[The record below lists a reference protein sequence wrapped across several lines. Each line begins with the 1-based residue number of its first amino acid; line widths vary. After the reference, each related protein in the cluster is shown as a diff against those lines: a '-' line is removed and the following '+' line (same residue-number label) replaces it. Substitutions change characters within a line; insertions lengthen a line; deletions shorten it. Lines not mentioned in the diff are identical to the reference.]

1 MIANHKGEIPFV
13 ILLIPFVAG
22 IALGLN
28 FGIYANTVILIIV
41 LAILSAVFIGLNI
54 GYKKFNIYKIRW
66 MGGMLINL
74 ILFLAGWI
82 SIVNYSEL
90 NENSHFSKTT
100 AQYLIA
106 RINSEPILKNGYYR
120 FTTEVVETVNKNNK
134 IAASGTLLIALKDS
148 SAKNLSYGDELL
160 VKSNYNTIDPPYNP
174 AEFNYKQYLADKN
187 IYYQQFLYPH
197 QYLVLVHEAGNPI
210 IAYALRMRRALVEKL
225 KANMHDPDAV
235 AVAST
240 LILGYRADLS
250 GDVLQAYSKTGTVYV
265 LTVSGAQLAVIYFL
279 MSFLLS
285 FLLSFLSRHKYGKI
299 LRAIIIIGVLW
310 YYALITGLSPAIC
323 RAALVLSMVIIGRT
337 YNRYINTL
345 NILAF
350 SAFVLLLYDPYL
362 LTEVGF
368 QLAYLA
374 VGGLIIFRPIVYK
387 WLVFKNRIAN
397 WMWNVCAISIAAQ
410 AVTFPLSMF
419 YFHQFPVY
427 FLAAN
432 LLAVLPVA
440 IIMYTGIIYLLLPQI
455 AWLSKFL
462 GYILEHTLLLM
473 NKMLA
478 FMEHLPFATIDKIWI
493 NTAEYLLLYAIIISL
508 FYFLYDRKPL
518 LLKISLVCILLLSVS
533 ISLKKIN
540 AQQSSSLTFL
550 NLRKHVGIVMKNGD
564 SAVVISDLAD
574 TDKNYK
580 YSVQPYLDS
589 NGVND
594 IKVYNL
600 KQAMR
605 SAFAAK
611 YYDLVQFRNIKI
623 LICNG
628 QADYNL
634 LDKIFNPEYIYVT
647 GETHQSIS
655 PVGNKPLRQTLV
667 IDGSNS
673 NRFLSDL
680 LKQANRLQIKYH
692 LLKRN
697 NSYLAVS
704 N

>member
-13 ILLIPFVAG
+13 ILLIPFITG
-22 IALGLN
+22 IALGFN
-28 FGIYANTVILIIV
+28 FGAYADTSVLIV
-41 LAILSAVFIGLNI
+41 LLAVFSSLFIGLNI
-54 GYKKFNIYKIRW
+54 GYKKFNIYKVRW
-66 MGGMLINL
+66 IGGVIINL
-74 ILFLAGWI
+74 ILFLAGW
-82 SIVNYSEL
+82 VCVANYSEL
-90 NENSHFSKTT
+90 NKNSHFSKTT

-106 RINSEPILKNGYYR
+106 RINSEPVLKNGYYR
-120 FTTEVVETVNKNNK
+120 FTTEIVETINQNNK
-134 IAASGTLLIALKDS
+134 TATIGTLLIALKDS
-148 SAKNLSYGDELL
+148 SAKNLVYGDELL
-160 VKSNYNTIDPPYNP
+160 VKSNYNTIDPPYNS

-187 IYYQQFLYPH
+187 IFYQQFLFPH
-197 QYLVLVHEAGNPI
+197 QYLVLVHEAGNPV

-225 KANMHDPDAV
+225 KANMHDPDAI

-250 GDVLQAYSKTGTVYV
+250 SDVLQAYSKTGTIYV

-279 MSFLLS
+279 IS

-299 LRAIIIIGVLW
+299 LRAIIIISVLW
-310 YYALITGLSPAIC
+310 YYALLTGLSPAIC

-362 LTEVGF
+362 ITEVGF

-427 FLAAN
+427 FLAGN
-432 LLAVLPVA
+432 LLAVLPVT

-462 GYILEHTLLLM
+462 GYILENTILLM

-493 NTAEYLLLYAIIISL
+493 NTVEYLLLYAIIISL

-540 AQQSSSLTFL
+540 AQQSNSLTFL
-550 NLRKHVGIVMKNGD
+550 NLRKHVGIIMKNGD
-564 SAVVISDLAD
+564 SAIVISDLAD

-580 YSVQPYLDS
+580 YSVKPYLDS
-589 NGVND
+589 CGVTNV
-594 IKVYNL
+594 KVYSL
-600 KQAMR
+600 KQTMR

-611 YYDLVQFRNIKI
+611 DYGLMQFRNIKI
-623 LICNG
+623 LVSNG
-628 QADYNL
+628 QTDYAYLN
-634 LDKIFNPEYIYVT
+634 DAFMPDYVYLT
-647 GETHQSIS
+647 GNAYSSINHTS
-655 PVGNKPLRQTLV
+655 KKPVQQMW
-667 IDGSNS
+667 IADGSNS
-673 NRFLSDL
+673 DHFIAIAQ
-680 LKQANRLQIKYH
+680 KQANSLKIKYTV
-692 LLKRN
+692 LKRN
-697 NSYLAVS
+697 KSLLLVS